1 MSTPSTKSVV
11 LVNKPAIQNNDPAL
25 DAFKLQQL
33 DIVWFDAR
41 YGVHL
46 VKKGDQIVPDKGYL
60 KSLEHPLKS
69 LLSPRKIRPFINE
82 LDAEIKH
89 TRSIQYHG
97 PIAGRKTGDLVKCS
111 GIEWI
116 VTSSPNLIEP
126 AAGSWPHLK
135 RLIETLLPEG
145 EAQLATYSWLK
156 IQMQAIRS
164 GRHSKCP
171 MLILAGDADDGKSFF
186 LRLITILRGNR
197 EINPMKAWNG
207 EGAVWTDHLIGAE
220 CLNID
225 DSGAQ
230 KDYRSREN
238 LSAKFKEAVYA
249 DSVTI
254 DKRHTST
261 FTLDPRP
268 VWGVVMAVNAEGN
281 AIKVV
286 PALDGADMKD
296 KAIVL
301 RTQRAEILYRDA
313 GDDAAAQRM
322 KVYLDELPAF
332 LDWLLNTFVMPNV
345 LPIMCSS
352 SRSGAIIY
360 RDPKAIKMLHQ
371 ASPAGLLEEALLE
384 KRDQIDDYIERKSI
398 GGKPFDG
405 LSKTAADW
413 MITVQRDDYRRDRR
427 VPENANTMGIY
438 LKQIADRPDSCIED
452 AGPNRNGSKM
462 WRLKPPTSPTTS

>member
-97 PIAGRKTGDLVKCS
+97 PIAGRKTGDIVKCS
-111 GIEWI
+111 GIDWL
-116 VTSSPNLIEP
+116 VTSSPKLIEP
-126 AAGSWPHLK
+126 VSGTWPHLE
-135 RLIETLLPEG
+135 RLIETLLPDY
-145 EAQLATYSWLK
+145 EAKLATYSWLR
-156 IQMQAIRS
+156 IQVQAIMT
-164 GRHSKCP
+164 GIHSKCP
-171 MLILAGDADDGKSFF
+171 MLILAGDANDGKSFF
-186 LRLITILRGNR
+186 LRLMTVLRGGR

-225 DSGAQ
+225 DSAAQ

-238 LSAKFKEAVYA
+238 LSAKFKEAIYA

-261 FTLDPRP
+261 FTLNPRP
-268 VWGVVMAVNAEGN
+268 VWGVIMAVNAGDH

-301 RTQRAEILYRDA
+301 RTQHADILNREG
-313 GDDAAAQRM
+313 GDDFAAKRM
-322 KVYLDELPAF
+322 QTYLDELPAF
-332 LDWLLNTFVMPNV
+332 LHWV
-345 LPIMCSS
+345 LHSFKLPDILPQGCFS
-352 SRSGAIIY
+352 SRSGALIY
-360 RDPKAIKMLHQ
+360 RDPKAMKMLHR

-384 KRDQIDDYIERKSI
+384 YREKETKHFT
-398 GGKPFDG
+398 GGPWHG
-405 LSKTAADW
+405 ETNTAVDW
-413 MITVQRDDYRRDRR
+413 MSKLRYNSYGLAADRR

-438 LKQIADRPDSCIED
+438 MKQIADRPDSCIEEGD
-452 AGPNRNGSKM
+452 TNRNGSKQ
-462 WRLKPPTSPTTS
+462 WRLKPADPPTLP

>member
-1 MSTPSTKSVV
+1 VSTQAKKSTALASKQAVK
-11 LVNKPAIQNNDPAL
+11 NQNVAAL
-25 DAFKLQQL
+25 QAFIAQQL
-33 DIVWFDAR
+33 IDVWFDAR
-41 YGVHL
+41 NAVHL
-46 VKKGDQIVPDKGYL
+46 VKSGDQVVLNKGYL

-69 LLSPRKIRPFINE
+69 WIKDRSIIRNTIND

-89 TRSIQYHG
+89 TRFIQYHG
-97 PIAGRKTGDLVKCS
+97 PVAGRKTGDLVKC
-111 GIEWI
+111 GGFDWL

-126 AAGSWPHLK
+126 SAGKYPNLK
-135 RLIETLLPEG
+135 RLIETLLPEY
-145 EAQLATYSWLK
+145 EAQIATYSWLK

-171 MLILAGDADDGKSFF
+171 MLILAGDTDDGKSLF
-186 LRLITILRGNR
+186 LRLMTILRGGR

-207 EGAVWTDHLIGAE
+207 ESANWTDHLIGAE

-238 LSAKFKEAVYA
+238 LSAKFKEAIYA

-254 DKRHTST
+254 DKRHTT
-261 FTLDPRP
+261 AFTLEPRP
-268 VWGVVMAVNAEGN
+268 VWGVVMAVNAESN

-301 RTQRAEILYRDA
+301 RTQRAEILNRDG
-313 GDDAAAQRM
+313 GDEFADKRM
-322 KVYLDELPAF
+322 QTYLDELPAF
-332 LDWLLNTFVMPNV
+332 LYWLLNSFKLPAV
-345 LPIMCSS
+345 LPQGCVT
-352 SRSGAIIY
+352 SRSGAVIY
-360 RDPKAIKMLHQ
+360 RDPNAMKMLHR
-371 ASPAGLLEEALLE
+371 ASPAGLLEDALLE
-384 KRDQIDDYIERKSI
+384 YREKETKSPI
-398 GGKPFDG
+398 GGQWNG
-405 LSKTAADW
+405 ETNTAVEW
-413 MITVQRDDYRRDRR
+413 MNKLRYNGVGFTGDRR

-452 AGPNRNGSKM
+452 AGPNRNGSKL
-462 WRLKPPTSPTTS
+462 WHLKPTDPLTLP